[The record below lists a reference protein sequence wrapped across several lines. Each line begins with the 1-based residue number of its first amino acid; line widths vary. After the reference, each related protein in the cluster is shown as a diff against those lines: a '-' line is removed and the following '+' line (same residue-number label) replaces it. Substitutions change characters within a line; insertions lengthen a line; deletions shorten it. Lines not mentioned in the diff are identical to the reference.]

1 MIEKRGIGLAILL
14 TIVTC
19 GIYGIYWFIKIT
31 DESNALSGE
40 QYASGGMSFLLTIVT
55 FGIYGFFWSYNMG
68 KKLMG
73 AQQNA
78 GMVPSDNSI
87 LYILLTVFGLQIVVY
102 CIAQSEINKLV
113 GNGNVAA

>member
-1 MIEKRGIGLAILL
+1 MITKRNIGVSILLSIVTCGIYGIYRFVKLTNESNFLSGEESTSGGMAFLL

-19 GIYGIYWFIKIT
+19 GIY
-31 DESNALSGE
+31 A
-40 QYASGGMSFLLTIVT
+40 
-55 FGIYGFFWSYNMG
+55 FFWSYGMG

-73 AQQNA
+73 AQRDA

-87 LYILLTVFGLQIVVY
+87 LYIILTLFGLQIVVY

-113 GNGNVAA
+113 GNGNAAY